1 MSRILNLSKTF
12 FNQPKNILPITL
24 SYLYPKLFN
33 YKFYTSFNKLK
44 LDNNYFIFSLDCDT
58 IEDLKFIS
66 KLHDK
71 LNGLNILPTY
81 AVPGELLL
89 KDVTLFKDLKKN
101 GAEFINHGYNLH
113 THYDTTNKKYLS
125 THFYKDYTDSQ
136 IEIDIKK
143 GHDTI
148 TKLFNEQPIGF
159 RTPHFGTL
167 NNIKKKNQIYK
178 ILSNFNYKFSTSS
191 TPIDSFW
198 NLPIYKNKYGLF
210 EISLTGSFDKP
221 HIILDSWNFKFANK
235 RYFTEDNYFQQ
246 ICKIKK
252 YFNSKNTN
260 ILINIYADP
269 SHLKNWDSFF
279 ESIIL
284 LQNFRN
290 INYSNLI
297 KTIT

>member
-89 KDVTLFKDLKKN
+89 KDVTLFKNLKKK

-167 NNIKKKNQIYK
+167 NNNKKKNQIYK
-178 ILSNFNYKFSTSS
+178 VLSNLNYKFSTSN
-191 TPIDSFW
+191 TPLDSFW
-198 NLPIYKNKYGLF
+198 NLPIHKLENGLF
-210 EISLTGSFDKP
+210 EISLTGSFDRP
-221 HIILDSWNFKFANK
+221 HIILDSWNFKFANN
-235 RYFTEDNYFQQ
+235 RYFAEDDYFQQ
-246 ICKIKK
+246 IYKIKK
-252 YFNSKNTN
+252 YFNSKNTY

-269 SHLKNWDSFF
+269 SHLKNWYSFF
-279 ESIIL
+279 
-284 LQNFRN
+284 
-290 INYSNLI
+290 
-297 KTIT
+297 

>member
-1 MSRILNLSKTF
+1 
-12 FNQPKNILPITL
+12 ITL

-44 LDNNYFIFSLDCDT
+44 LEDNYFIFSLDCDT

-89 KDVTLFKDLKKN
+89 KDVTLFKDLKKM

-113 THYDTTNKKYLS
+113 THYNKTNKTYLS
-125 THFYKDYTDSQ
+125 THFYKDYTDTQ

-148 TKLFNEQPIGF
+148 TTLFNEQPIGF
-159 RTPHFGTL
+159 RTPHFGTIS
-167 NNIKKKNQIYK
+167 NNKKKNQIYK
-178 ILSNFNYKFSTSS
+178 VLSNLNYKFSTSN

-198 NLPIYKNKYGLF
+198 NLPIYKIKNDLF
-210 EISLTGSFDKP
+210 EISLTGSFDRP
-221 HIILDSWNFKFANK
+221 HIILDSWNFKFANN
-235 RYFTEDNYFQQ
+235 RYFVEDDYFQQ

-252 YFNSKNTN
+252 YFISKNTN

-279 ESIIL
+279 ESIKL
-284 LQNFRN
+284 LQNFKN

-297 KTIT
+297 EIIK